1 MKVIIA
7 GGGTGGHLFP
17 GIAVAE
23 ELRNAAISSQDD
35 IVFVGTEH
43 GIETRVIP
51 KESYTLRFI
60 RSQGFV
66 GKSFIG
72 KIRAAISF
80 LQGIYDSSRIL
91 THVKPQIVI
100 GIGGYASLSTVLA
113 AHFRGIPTIILE
125 QNSIPGLANRIL
137 GKFVDAITLTY
148 QDSISYFPEHKTYL
162 TGNPIRKN
170 IIKRDKEF
178 ALSAFSLEQGKFI
191 VFVFGG
197 SSGASSINRAI
208 SEALNYILDFRQN
221 IQFIHQTGTKDFEAI
236 REIYIRL
243 NFKSFVSPFIYNMA
257 EAYCAADMVICRAG
271 ATTLAE
277 VTAVGK
283 AAVLIPY
290 PYAAGNHQESNA
302 RKLADMGAAK
312 IILDKELNG
321 EVLAKT
327 IRHLYSDLKD
337 RMELQKMSSALG
349 RIDAGEKI
357 VNIILSLTKR
367 G

>member
-1 MKVIIA
+1 MRVIIA

-23 ELRNAAISSQDD
+23 ELINKAISSQDD

-43 GIETRVIP
+43 GIEARVIP

-60 RSQGFV
+60 RAQGFV
-66 GKSFIG
+66 GKSIIA
-72 KIRAAISF
+72 KNKAAVSF
-80 LQGIYDSSRIL
+80 LIGISDSLRIL
-91 THVKPQIVI
+91 NHVKPQIVI

-125 QNSIPGLANRIL
+125 QNSTPGLANRIL
-137 GKFVDAITLTY
+137 GRFVDAIAVTY

-170 IIKRDKEF
+170 IIRRDRHS
-178 ALSAFSLEQGKFI
+178 AYSAFSLEQNKFT
-191 VFVFGG
+191 VFIFGG
-197 SSGASSINRAI
+197 SSGASSINRAV

-221 IQFIHQTGTKDFEAI
+221 IQFIHQTGTKDYDAI
-236 REIYIRL
+236 KEIYRRL
-243 NFKSFVSPFIYNMA
+243 DFKAFVAPFIYKMA
-257 EAYCAADMVICRAG
+257 EAYSAADLVICRAG

-277 VTAVGK
+277 VTVVGK
-283 AAVLIPY
+283 AVVLIPY
-290 PYAAGNHQESNA
+290 PYAASNHQESNA
-302 RKLADMGAAK
+302 RKLADMGAAR

-321 EVLAKT
+321 EILAKT
-327 IRHLYSDLKD
+327 IRQLYSDNKL
-337 RMELQKMSSALG
+337 RMEMQKMSSALG

-357 VNIILSLTKR
+357 VNIILSLAKKS
-367 G
+367 

>member
-23 ELRNAAISSQDD
+23 ELKHAAISSQDD

-43 GIETRVIP
+43 GIEARVIP

-72 KIRAAISF
+72 KIKAVVSF
-80 LQGIYDSSRIL
+80 LYGIFDSFRTL

-125 QNSIPGLANRIL
+125 QNSTPGLANRIL
-137 GKFVDAITLTY
+137 GKFVDAIAVTY

-170 IIKRDKEF
+170 IIKRDKE
-178 ALSAFSLEQGKFI
+178 SAYSDFSLEHGKFT

-197 SSGASSINRAI
+197 SSGASSINSAM

-221 IQFIHQTGTKDFEAI
+221 IQLIHQTGTKDYESS
-236 REIYIRL
+236 REIYRRL
-243 NFKSFVSPFIYNMA
+243 DFKAFVAPFIYKMA
-257 EAYCAADMVICRAG
+257 EAYCAADLVICRAG

-277 VTAVGK
+277 LTAVGK
-283 AAVLIPY
+283 PAVLIPY

-321 EVLAKT
+321 EVLAKA
-327 IRHLYSDLKD
+327 IRHLYSDHKS
-337 RMELQKMSSALG
+337 RMEMQRMSSALG
-349 RIDAGEKI
+349 RIDAGQKI
-357 VNIILSLTKR
+357 VNIILSLAKK